1 MQAVKE
7 LTKLVPESVAI
18 LDCHDKAIIER
29 VKTFK
34 EEAMQKNEQ
43 FTLDTVAKRIAA
55 YRKVNND
62 ETGEVVPLEM
72 FFKENKID
80 TLHIKVAKD
89 DPGNNIYTQM
99 DQDEIFEI
107 IKTNVERKGTI
118 INFYEHKDKE
128 YTEYISKRL
137 IEKQQQQD
145 EDQERIEKQRE
156 EAESLKAE
164 EKEKV
169 ITERLAKL
177 KSFEKDIVDFEVEN
191 ELNKPLRGYLLENV
205 VPTVTEALIDSC
217 KVLPED
223 PIDFLAEYLLQ
234 EAK

>member
-1 MQAVKE
+1 
-7 LTKLVPESVAI
+7 
-18 LDCHDKAIIER
+18 
-29 VKTFK
+29 
-34 EEAMQKNEQ
+34 
-43 FTLDTVAKRIAA
+43 
-55 YRKVNND
+55 
-62 ETGEVVPLEM
+62 
-72 FFKENKID
+72 
-80 TLHIKVAKD
+80 
-89 DPGNNIYTQM
+89 M

-145 EDQERIEKQRE
+145 EDLERIEKQRE

-234 EAK
+234 EAKSLKKRRQRKENQ